1 MSWKGHNTYWN
12 QKSLRYLLDDTEY
25 ELFTFKAICPG
36 EFVKFPIDD
45 EYHPNKSFF
54 FITKN
59 KRYIDILNKK
69 VQGDVENFSMAKFER
84 FSALGFQK

>member
-36 EFVKFPIDD
+36 EFVKCPLDD
-45 EYHPNKSFF
+45 ELHPNKTLF

-59 KRYIDILNKK
+59 KKYMEFLNAEKEKNKTLPFDSRVYESENYI
-69 VQGDVENFSMAKFER
+69 R
-84 FSALGFQK
+84 